1 MYRHRQV
8 GYVPMVIG
16 VILSLT
22 LGGIAWQRAPILGAV
37 VLVIIALGPLLFSY
51 LTITI
56 GDGALACHFGFGFWP
71 KRFPLAD
78 IVDATLSPSSWI
90 DGWGIRVTPSGMLYN
105 VSGTGAVE
113 VRLRSGTRF
122 RLGSDEPDVLLHA
135 LKAAI
140 ASSHDV
146 AAQLPR

>member
-1 MYRHRQV
+1 ML
-8 GYVPMVIG
+8 IG
-16 VILSLT
+16 VILALT
-22 LGGIAWQRAPILGAV
+22 LGGVAWRRSPLLGAFASV
-37 VLVIIALGPLLFSY
+37 VILLGPLLFSY

-56 GDGALACHFGFGFWP
+56 GDGVLACHFGFGFWP

-78 IVDATLSPSSWI
+78 IIVAGLSPSSWI

-122 RLGSDEPDVLLHA
+122 RLGSDEPEVLLEV
-135 LKAAI
+135 LRTAI
-140 ASSHDV
+140 AQPH
-146 AAQLPR
+146 P